1 MGAPKVQNL
10 ISDYPAQGALGSSAE
25 GTGQISEG

>member
-1 MGAPKVQNL
+1 MGAPKVQSL

-25 GTGQISEG
+25 GIGQISEG